1 MNFEQCAQMRTK
13 YPKRFVLKTRTRAQ
27 IALAEQRRNANIY
40 RRAHQNWITL
50 QQLRTYQLIEYKRTR
65 VSQLSAEMSYLMP
78 VQPSDPTASVI
89 GTRTRMP
96 KHTPI
101 Y

>member
-1 MNFEQCAQMRTK
+1 MS
-13 YPKRFVLKTRTRAQ
+13 
-27 IALAEQRRNANIY
+27 IY

-89 GTRTRMP
+89 GT
-96 KHTPI
+96 HTNAKTHANLLKKNVPFPHTALPI
-101 Y
+101 AVVKRVLSV